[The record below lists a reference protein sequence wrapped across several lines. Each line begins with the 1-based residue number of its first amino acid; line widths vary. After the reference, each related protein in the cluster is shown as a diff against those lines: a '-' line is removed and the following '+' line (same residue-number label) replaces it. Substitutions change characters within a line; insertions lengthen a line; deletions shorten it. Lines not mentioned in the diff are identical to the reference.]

1 MVIVRG
7 QGSGVRGQGAGVRV
21 EKFAG
26 FQHVIFSIRTLAVM
40 DLEDKVIWTSQ
51 ILIGDTEK
59 NPSTSQV

>member
-1 MVIVRG
+1 
-7 QGSGVRGQGAGVRV
+7 V

-26 FQHVIFSIRTLAVM
+26 FQHVIFSIRTLAVT